1 MVILLNKKQFLKEL
15 RAELKQLQ
23 KEDLDPIME
32 DFEEHFEI
40 GLSKGR
46 SEDELVE
53 SLGTPKTIAKHVKA
67 DFLVRRAEDKT
78 SFINFSRAFFATLG
92 LGFFNLVFGLG
103 IFLGLLALL
112 FGLFVAAGAFVFAG
126 IASIISP
133 FIEPFVDNLSL
144 GGMNPLAVFFF
155 GIGLTAFGLL
165 IFIADGYIT
174 KEFFHI
180 TLKYLKYNIKIV
192 TGVN

>member
-1 MVILLNKKQFLKEL
+1 MNKKQFLKEL

-46 SEDELVE
+46 SEEELVE
-53 SLGTPKTIAKHVKA
+53 SLGAPTTIVKHVKA
-67 DFLVRRAEDKT
+67 DFLVRQAENNN

-103 IFLGLLALL
+103 IFLGLLVLL
-112 FGLFVAAGAFVFAG
+112 FGLVVAAGAFVFAG
-126 IASIISP
+126 IVSIMSP
-133 FIEPFVDNLSL
+133 FIEPFVDDLSL

-165 IFIADGYIT
+165 IFIADWYII
-174 KEFFHI
+174 KEFFRI
-180 TLKYLKYNIKIV
+180 VLKYLKMNIKIV
-192 TGVN
+192 TG